1 MLPRYVS
8 IFPREI
14 PKLYNLV
21 FVLQLL
27 PIKGSS
33 KNSNIP
39 IRNSKNLR
47 DCLLYGLDTTLP
59 TDSTV
64 KLKFLLF
71 VSFTNNRFTTDLA
84 LCRSFQSTAKMS
96 GLPAVAPGAS
106 AMKVQYQFPPLDGMR
121 QHIWKSLVLYRNTRC
136 LAIVISWIVF
146 LGLCCPGKDFP
157 KGGSRPKRRKVV
169 VVVRNILG

>member
-59 TDSTV
+59 TDSSV
-64 KLKFLLF
+64 KLKLCYLFWFFL
-71 VSFTNNRFTTDLA
+71 SFTNNRFTTDLA

-146 LGLCCPGKDFP
+146 LGTMLPGKGFSERGISP
-157 KGGSRPKRRKVV
+157 
-169 VVVRNILG
+169 

>member
-64 KLKFLLF
+64 KLKFCYLF
-71 VSFTNNRFTTDLA
+71 LSQTTG
-84 LCRSFQSTAKMS
+84 S
-96 GLPAVAPGAS
+96 LPT
-106 AMKVQYQFPPLDGMR
+106 
-121 QHIWKSLVLYRNTRC
+121 WLYAGHSN
-136 LAIVISWIVF
+136 L
-146 LGLCCPGKDFP
+146 
-157 KGGSRPKRRKVV
+157 RR
-169 VVVRNILG
+169 R